1 MSTRIGMG
9 FDAHTL
15 TEGYPLILGGVEIP
29 YSMRLVGHS
38 DGDVLTHAI
47 IDALLGASGIG
58 DKGVH
63 FPSSDPTYLNA
74 SSLKLLSQ
82 TSQMVHNKGWRVIN
96 VDATI
101 IAQRPYLRPFIESM
115 KTKIGEVLNT
125 STETVSIKA
134 TTTDHMGF
142 IGREEGM
149 VAQAVVLLEKHK

>member
-1 MSTRIGMG
+1 VSTRIGMG

-15 TEGYPLILGGVEIP
+15 TEGCPLILGGVEIP
-29 YSMRLVGHS
+29 YNMRLVGHS

>member
-1 MSTRIGMG
+1 
-9 FDAHTL
+9 
-15 TEGYPLILGGVEIP
+15 
-29 YSMRLVGHS
+29 MRLVGHS